1 MLVRYTGMSLKSQ
14 IYLYTFGFILTI
26 LGMMLTDMWLPMVVG
41 AIILMGLMVE
51 SWIQII
57 HVVPLHQEV
66 RAMKKQLEKLQQHY
80 QDEKNL

>member
-14 IYLYTFGFILTI
+14 FYLYAFGFILTI

-41 AIILMGLMVE
+41 SLILMGLLVE
-51 SWIQII
+51 SWIQIF

-66 RAMKKQLEKLQQHY
+66 RALKKQVEKLQHHY